1 MICQKCGKISQPE
14 DFQFYSLKIFYK
26 KNQTKIG
33 VNHEKGLVMQLM
45 LYGLY
50 WSDEK
55 NKTSVTHRVKTK
67 PLTVTVVESQP
78 AAMICSWWSVVTG

>member
-1 MICQKCGKISQPE
+1 MICQNCGKISQPE

-45 LYGLY
+45 LYGLMRITNCV
-50 WSDEK
+50 SLLE
-55 NKTSVTHRVKTK
+55 NHTK
-67 PLTVTVVESQP
+67 PLTVDSQP
-78 AAMICSWWSVVTG
+78 GW